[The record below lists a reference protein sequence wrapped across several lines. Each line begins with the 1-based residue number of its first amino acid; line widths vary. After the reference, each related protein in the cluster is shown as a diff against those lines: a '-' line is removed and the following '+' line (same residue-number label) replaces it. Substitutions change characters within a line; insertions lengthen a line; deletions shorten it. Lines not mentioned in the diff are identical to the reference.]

1 MIELRVEKH
10 IIKSNNRYYNLLN
23 DYCFKS
29 KNLYNHALYLIRQF
43 YFQNKKMID
52 FRTLENELR
61 NDSIYDDYK
70 QMPTVQSS
78 QQLLR
83 NLKSNINSFF
93 KSLNDYKKHP
103 NKYNAMPKFPK
114 YKNKEGKNILVLT
127 NQEVKLKDNILKFPK
142 SFNGF
147 NIKTKITDKNNYV
160 SFQQVRII
168 PKSNHLILE
177 VVYRINTKEDIV
189 DNKDN
194 NKYLGIDIGID
205 NFATITNN
213 INNHSFIIN
222 GKGLKSM
229 NKYYNKLK
237 SHYQSICNTI
247 NNQYTSKRINVLTLK
262 RNNKIND
269 YLYKASKY
277 VIQYCL
283 DNNIKTIVIG
293 QNKHWKQNSNMGK
306 RINQT
311 FVQIPFN
318 RFIEML
324 QYKGKDNGINVI
336 VTEESYTSGTSFLDN
351 ELPIKENYNKKRR
364 IHRGLFKSNNNTLIN
379 ADVNASYQIIK
390 KVFPNAFSKWNIGEV
405 LSPIN
410 VSF

>member
-1 MIELRVEKH
+1 M
-10 IIKSNNRYYNLLN
+10 
-23 DYCFKS
+23 
-29 KNLYNHALYLIRQF
+29 
-43 YFQNKKMID
+43 
-52 FRTLENELR
+52 
-61 NDSIYDDYK
+61 
-70 QMPTVQSS
+70 
-78 QQLLR
+78 
-83 NLKSNINSFF
+83 
-93 KSLNDYKKHP
+93 
-103 NKYNAMPKFPK
+103 
-114 YKNKEGKNILVLT
+114 
-127 NQEVKLKDNILKFPK
+127 
-142 SFNGF
+142 
-147 NIKTKITDKNNYV
+147 
-160 SFQQVRII
+160 
-168 PKSNHLILE
+168 
-177 VVYRINTKEDIV
+177 
-189 DNKDN
+189 
-194 NKYLGIDIGID
+194 
-205 NFATITNN
+205 
-213 INNHSFIIN
+213 
-222 GKGLKSM
+222 
-229 NKYYNKLK
+229 
-237 SHYQSICNTI
+237 
-247 NNQYTSKRINVLTLK
+247 
-262 RNNKIND
+262 
-269 YLYKASKY
+269 YKASKY